1 MAGLITQS
9 MSGRPA
15 SGLMFFLGMDTE
27 PPRAGIIAMTRGL
40 AVAILLVRAVAMA
53 KLSLR
58 TSSGQR
64 RGKEFIVRGMV
75 GSASTCHPAAAAR
88 RSPKGV

>member
-27 PPRAGIIAMTRGL
+27 PPRAGIIAMTRGW
-40 AVAILLVRAVAMA
+40 AAILRSGALRAEAPA
-53 KLSLR
+53 DDSLALSAP
-58 TSSGQR
+58 SSVQR
-64 RGKEFIVRGMV
+64 
-75 GSASTCHPAAAAR
+75 SAFPRHPTP
-88 RSPKGV
+88 SSSIPC

>member
-27 PPRAGIIAMTRGL
+27 PPRAGIIAMTRGW
-40 AVAILLVRAVAMA
+40 AAILRSGA
-53 KLSLR
+53 LR
-58 TSSGQR
+58 G
-64 RGKEFIVRGMV
+64 
-75 GSASTCHPAAAAR
+75 
-88 RSPKGV
+88 

>member
-27 PPRAGIIAMTRGL
+27 PPRAGIIAMTRGWAAIF
-40 AVAILLVRAVAMA
+40 AVWCAAG
-53 KLSLR
+53 LR
-58 TSSGQR
+58 HQPADDSRTLGSFLGAAERISSPPYPV
-64 RGKEFIVRGMV
+64 FF
-75 GSASTCHPAAAAR
+75 HPVLKWR
-88 RSPKGV
+88 PG